1 MSGFYACF
9 IGKKSSR
16 CSVVSQQGGAGAQTE
31 PRVFATT
38 RWSLILSAANSDAD
52 GQKAREALPEVQL
65 ATDGE
70 QFSHEMP

>member
-1 MSGFYACF
+1 
-9 IGKKSSR
+9 
-16 CSVVSQQGGAGAQTE
+16 VSQQGGAGAQTE